1 MSRNHLL
8 QTQSVAEVLTRIKRR
23 ELPAVAVIFL
33 PPALI
38 LATAPGLQ
46 GLATWMLATGA
57 AALAACVYFG
67 YAVRSVYSRGI
78 FACIRQTTV
87 SGAAVVDALGLITF
101 RYVALPLILSL
112 PIMVWNQFDPL
123 AVSVA
128 ALWVTTLWA
137 VAFFTAVFA
146 AAQATSA
153 DTRQTAFDCAVITLA
168 YLSVLLLGPPSP
180 ATPVLL
186 AYVLLAAIL
195 VARHDFIAGFD
206 NHPQLDV

>member
-1 MSRNHLL
+1 MTRNHLL
-8 QTQSVAEVLTRIKRR
+8 QTHSVAEVLARIKRR
-23 ELPAVAVIFL
+23 ELPAVAAIFL

-38 LATAPGLQ
+38 LATAPSLD
-46 GLATWMLATGA
+46 GLAVWMLATGV

-87 SGAAVVDALGLITF
+87 SGSAVVDALGMVTF
-101 RYVALPLILSL
+101 RYVAVPLMVSL
-112 PIMVWNQFDPL
+112 PIMAWQHFDPL
-123 AVSVA
+123 AISIA

-146 AAQATSA
+146 AAQATAA

-168 YLSVLLLGPPSP
+168 YLSVLVLGPPSP

-206 NHPQLDV
+206 NHQLEA